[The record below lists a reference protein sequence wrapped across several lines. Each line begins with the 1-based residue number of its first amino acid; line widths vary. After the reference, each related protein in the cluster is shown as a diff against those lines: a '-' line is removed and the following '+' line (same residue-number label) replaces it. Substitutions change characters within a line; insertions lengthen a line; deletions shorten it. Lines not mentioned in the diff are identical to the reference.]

1 VDARRPGRLRDGRL
15 TCYPERVDPPGYRLA
30 PAEPSDIG
38 AIRRIEGDSRY
49 DGLVGRWSDEQHRAE
64 MALPSSRYFVLRDET
79 GDVAGFA
86 LLQGFGDS
94 DRKLHLKRIAV
105 REPGLGLGSILL
117 EALLDHLYATTDA
130 NRIDLD
136 VFLGN
141 DRARRA
147 YEKAGFQVEGVLRDY
162 HRAADG
168 SFSSMWLMSVL
179 RKDRA

>member
-1 VDARRPGRLRDGRL
+1 VIRYSFG
-15 TCYPERVDPPGYRLA
+15 
-30 PAEPSDIG
+30 PASPDDID
-38 AIRRIEGDSRY
+38 AIRRIEADPRY
-49 DGLVGRWSDEQHRAE
+49 DGLVGRWTDAQHREE
-64 MALPSSRYFVLRDET
+64 MAKTSSRYFALRDAQ

-86 LLQGFGDS
+86 LLQGFSDS

-105 REPGLGLGSILL
+105 REPGQGLGSNLL
-117 EALLDHLYATTDA
+117 EALLDHLFATTDA

-141 DRARRA
+141 DRARRT

-162 HRAADG
+162 HRNADG

-179 RKDRA
+179 RADRSAAE